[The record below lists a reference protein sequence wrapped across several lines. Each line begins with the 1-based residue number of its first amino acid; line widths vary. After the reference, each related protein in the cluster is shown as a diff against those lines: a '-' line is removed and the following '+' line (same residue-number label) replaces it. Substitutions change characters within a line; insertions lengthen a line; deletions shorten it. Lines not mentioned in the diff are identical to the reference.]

1 MPRQTR
7 GQDQELHPRALQRL
21 QKAKAKE
28 KEGRAK
34 GGVARISH
42 EALSAKHYKRNLATA
57 FAGHSIS
64 HRVVLMPNLA
74 TNARKDT
81 TYVPSLV
88 VSKLTASRTISDR
101 QQAPRNSTL
110 LIQFE
115 AIRKQHFRAA

>member
-1 MPRQTR
+1 M
-7 GQDQELHPRALQRL
+7 
-21 QKAKAKE
+21 
-28 KEGRAK
+28 
-34 GGVARISH
+34 ARISH

-74 TNARKDT
+74 TNAKKDT

-101 QQAPRNSTL
+101 QQAPRIPTL
-110 LIQFE
+110 LIPFE
-115 AIRKQHFRAA
+115 AIRKQHFRAASSRNIFALKFSLERASSQLPYVQWASETVLVSM